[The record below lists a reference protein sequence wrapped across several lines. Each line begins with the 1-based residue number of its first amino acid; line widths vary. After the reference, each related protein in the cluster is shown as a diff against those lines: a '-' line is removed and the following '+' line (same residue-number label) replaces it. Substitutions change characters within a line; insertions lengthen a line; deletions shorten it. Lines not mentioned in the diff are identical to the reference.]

1 MKKINIVGKY
11 KIWFS
16 ISGAII
22 LIGLI
27 LMLTR
32 GLNFGIDFT
41 GGTMMQIQ
49 MNEMVATDDIRT
61 TLDAFNLNPE
71 IVHFGDDQSGVIIKT
86 KASLSNAERDEIL
99 SALDTAYG
107 LPEKPLLSSEQFGPS
122 IGTEIRNR
130 AILAIA
136 IASVCM
142 LAYISFRF
150 EAVFGIAAIIA
161 LLHDILV
168 LLSVYAIFS
177 LAVNS
182 SFIAAIL
189 TIVGYSINDTIVV
202 FDRIRE
208 NVKREKKLSHM
219 EIADMSIGQ
228 TLSRTINTSMTT
240 LVVIGALYVLGLT
253 SIKEFA
259 LPLLVG
265 VAVGTYS
272 SVFIASPVWSLVR
285 SKMRMKNAYASK

>member
-1 MKKINIVGKY
+1 MKNVNIVGKY

-16 ISGAII
+16 LSGAVI
-22 LIGLI
+22 LIGII
-27 LMLTR
+27 LMLVR

-49 MNEMVATDDIRT
+49 MNEMVATDEIRT
-61 TLDAFNLNPE
+61 TLESFNLDPE

-86 KASLSNAERDEIL
+86 KESLSNAQRDEIVT
-99 SALDTAYG
+99 ALDTAYG
-107 LPEKPLLSSEQFGPS
+107 LPDNALLSSEQFGPAVGS
-122 IGTEIRNR
+122 EIRNR
-130 AILAIA
+130 AIIAIA
-136 IASVCM
+136 IASVVM
-142 LAYISFRF
+142 LGYISFRF

-161 LLHDILV
+161 LLHDIMV

-177 LAVNS
+177 LSVNS

-208 NVKREKKLSHM
+208 NVKREKRMTHG
-219 EIADMSIGQ
+219 EIADLSIGQ

-240 LVVIGALYVLGLT
+240 LIVIGALYVLGLT
-253 SIKEFA
+253 SIREFA

-265 VAVGTYS
+265 VIVGTYS
-272 SVFIASPVWSLVR
+272 SIFIASPVWSLVR
-285 SKMRMKNAYASK
+285 SKMRMKNAYAAK